1 MDTVTCVVVSTGL
14 ATTGGRLGAAQPIG
28 EPTPGIRV
36 DRRRAR
42 STRRRQ
48 LVDGRGRSIS
58 TAILYPL
65 ACAMRDLPPGTMIK
79 VRTDFLPAVDSDI
92 RAWCRTTGHHLVKT
106 EAAVDARDHTIR
118 KAAEVRR
125 AAGRAM
131 VISNPGLQELL
142 SPLGFALAAALA
154 GNSVAIYFQGPA
166 VRVLTR
172 SFSEKLTGWQPPSV
186 PSPATG
192 SRRLGTPRTRSSANS
207 RTSARTST
215 SAGHQWSTSMSQ
227 PKISS

>member
-1 MDTVTCVVVSTGL
+1 VSIVDEQ
-14 ATTGGRLGAAQPIG
+14 GAHAD
-28 EPTPGIRV
+28 V
-36 DRRRAR
+36 
-42 STRRRQ
+42 Q

-65 ACAMRDLPPGTMIK
+65 ACAMRELPLGTMIK

-106 EAAVDARDHTIR
+106 EEAIDARDHTIR

-154 GNSVAIYFQGPA
+154 GSSVAIYFQGPA

-172 SFSEKLTGWQPPSV
+172 SFSEKPTGWQRPFS
-186 PSPATG
+186 AFARHG
-192 SRRLGTPRTRSSANS
+192 LEKAGHPRTRSSANS